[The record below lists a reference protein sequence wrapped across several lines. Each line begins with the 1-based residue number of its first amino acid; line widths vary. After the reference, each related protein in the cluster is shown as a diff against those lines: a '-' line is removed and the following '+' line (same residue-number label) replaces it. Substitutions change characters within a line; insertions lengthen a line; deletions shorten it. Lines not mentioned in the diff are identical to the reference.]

1 MSDKAPFIGRGRG
14 VRISELRS
22 RVAPSTST
30 DTVCEAAGG
39 EKESVESVQIK
50 RPVYTTKPPS
60 VRDSKSGTSGS
71 PLKLSA
77 NYFKLI
83 RKPKFEFA
91 LYRVDF
97 KPEIENAAMRKAFV
111 GHHKELLGGYLFDGQ
126 SMIYLTHRLQEQQL
140 TLSIESREG
149 VTYQMIIKNTGA
161 VIEATDSMASQILN
175 VILRR
180 TMDGLNMQLVGR
192 NLYDPENKV
201 NRLNHC

>member
-30 DTVCEAAGG
+30 GTASEATGS
-39 EKESVESVQIK
+39 EKKEDAVSVPIK
-50 RPVYTTKPPS
+50 RPVYSTKPSS
-60 VRDSKSGTSGS
+60 VGESKSGTSGQS
-71 PLKLSA
+71 LKLSA

-97 KPEIENAAMRKAFV
+97 KPDIENAAMRKAFV

-126 SMIYLTHRLQEQQL
+126 SMIYLTRRLPEQQM

-149 VTYQMIIKNTGA
+149 VTYEMIIKNTGA

-201 NRLNHC
+201 N

>member
-22 RVAPSTST
+22 RVTPSTSA
-30 DTVCEAAGG
+30 DAAGEAAGS
-39 EKESVESVQIK
+39 EKKEDAASVPTVK
-50 RPVYTTKPPS
+50 PVYNTKPS
-60 VRDSKSGTSGS
+60 SLRDSKEGTSGRA
-71 PLKLSA
+71 LKLSA

-111 GHHKELLGGYLFDGQ
+111 AHQKELLGGYLFDGQ
-126 SMIYLTHRLQEQQL
+126 NMIYLTRRLPEQQMKL
-140 TLSIESREG
+140 TIESREG

-201 NRLNHC
+201 DQ